1 MSELRKKRR
10 HVRFERDGEFHM
22 SLEDFMTYFKELN
35 ICHLTPG
42 LAANVFFFFLYIGHI
57 LLNQAGWRKLREAS
71 IAWETRN
78 LTAPGE
84 RM

>member
-1 MSELRKKRR
+1 MKFSKKFSDQDTWKTVSELRKKRR

-42 LAANVFFFFLYIGHI
+42 LAINLFFSFLYIGHTY
-57 LLNQAGWRKLREAS
+57 S
-71 IAWETRN
+71 T
-78 LTAPGE
+78 
-84 RM
+84 

>member
-22 SLEDFMTYFKELN
+22 SLEDFMTYFQELN

-42 LAANVFFFFLYIGHI
+42 LATDAQFYVFLFFTVHYLHYFYINI
-57 LLNQAGWRKLREAS
+57 KNFDYVVSTDRTLLN
-71 IAWETRN
+71 
-78 LTAPGE
+78 
-84 RM
+84 

>member
-1 MSELRKKRR
+1 MKYPKNSSDQDSWNTVSELRKKRR

-42 LAANVFFFFLYIGHI
+42 FAINVFYLFFTLATFYL
-57 LLNQAGWRKLREAS
+57 
-71 IAWETRN
+71 TRRDGGN
-78 LTAPGE
+78 
-84 RM
+84 